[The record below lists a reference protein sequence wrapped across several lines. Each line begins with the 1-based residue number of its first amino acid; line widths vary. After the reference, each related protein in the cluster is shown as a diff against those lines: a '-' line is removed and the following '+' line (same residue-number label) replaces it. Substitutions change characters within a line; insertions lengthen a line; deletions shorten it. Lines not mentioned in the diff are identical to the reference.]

1 VTWRLLARTVAA
13 LHIAYTLFVL
23 AGSLL
28 VLIWPRLIWVHLIA
42 VAWAGLTLM
51 FDFGCPLTPWEK
63 RSWRMG
69 GVEPYDE
76 GFLQHHILKTR
87 FDPAH
92 SRRNHIILGAFAILL
107 NAAIYF
113 LVFRRR

>member
-1 VTWRLLARTVAA
+1 MLARAVAVA
-13 LHIAYTLFVL
+13 HIAYTVFVL
-23 AGSLL
+23 AGSIL
-28 VLIWPRLIWVHLIA
+28 VLVWPQLLWFHLIA

-63 RSWRMG
+63 RFWRMG

-87 FDPAH
+87 FDPAT
-92 SRRNHIILGAFAILL
+92 SRRNHILLGAFALIL
-107 NAAIYF
+107 NGGIYL
-113 LVFRRR
+113 LVMRRWF